1 MRFFEMNTMAYN
13 SVVAVARRATGSARF
28 REDNAGGDFVCA
40 MSPAPSVRGLP
51 LRRTLTS
58 DAIF

>member
-1 MRFFEMNTMAYN
+1 MNTLARN

-28 REDNAGGDFVCA
+28 RNDIAGSDFVCA
-40 MSPAPSVRGLP
+40 TRPAPGVRGLP
-51 LRRTLTS
+51 LQESDAS

>member
-1 MRFFEMNTMAYN
+1 MAYN

>member
-28 REDNAGGDFVCA
+28 REGNAGSDFVCA
-40 MSPAPSVRGLP
+40 MSPAPGGRGLP
-51 LRRTLTS
+51 LQGTLAS